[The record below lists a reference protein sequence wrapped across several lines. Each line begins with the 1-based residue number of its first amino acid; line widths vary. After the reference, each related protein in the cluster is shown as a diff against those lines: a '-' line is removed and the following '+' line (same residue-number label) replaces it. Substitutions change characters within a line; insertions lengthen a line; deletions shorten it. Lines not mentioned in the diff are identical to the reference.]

1 MVGCNDPAEVTDLRT
16 ERRIAD
22 YADYAP
28 MNPLPPQFF
37 DVRGR
42 GFPTRAEVDA
52 VLRLLDTRI
61 ATLSSESISLAL
73 AAERVLSSAIHSPVN
88 VPGFI
93 RAAMDGF
100 AVLATDTFGATVD
113 NPRVL
118 AVVGEAWPARPYGD
132 TLTPGQA
139 VRIMTGAP
147 VPTGA
152 DAILVVEAARMEAD
166 GRVLAREQVAAGR
179 HIARVGE
186 DVEQGRGVLSAGR
199 CLRPQDLG
207 LLASIGVG
215 TVPVVRRPRVAILVT
230 GNELLPPGSVPEG
243 YRIVDSNSPMLAAL
257 VVRDGA
263 ACLPVQYLPDDEAI
277 LRNAIR
283 GASETAD
290 VILVSGGSSVGAE
303 DHAPRVVAELGELA
317 IHGIAVRPA
326 GPTGVAFL
334 QRLPSDRNA
343 GLSSIPL
350 FLLPGNPVSCLCAYD
365 LFAGRVVRRLGGRSW
380 ELPYRKV
387 SRTLAAKITSV
398 VGRVD
403 YVRVKV
409 EGDRV
414 IPLVMGGASN
424 LSSIVIADGFL
435 LVERDREQLA
445 PGETVEVWLYSSAEL
460 GTRNS
465 E

>member
-1 MVGCNDPAEVTDLRT
+1 MKLWRISRQMVGCNDPAEVTDLRT

-22 YADYAP
+22 YADCAS
-28 MNPLPPQFF
+28 MNPLPPPFF

-52 VLRLLDTRI
+52 VLRLLDTRTD
-61 ATLSSESISLAL
+61 TLSSESISLAL
-73 AAERVLSSAIHSPVN
+73 AAERVLSSAIYSPVN

-100 AVLATDTFGATVD
+100 AVRATDTFGATAD
-113 NPRVL
+113 NPHVL
-118 AVVGEAWPARPYGD
+118 VVVGEAWPARPFRD
-132 TLTPGQA
+132 TLAPGQV

-147 VPTGA
+147 VPAGA

-166 GRVLAREQVAAGR
+166 GRVLAQEQVAAGR

-186 DVEQGRGVLSAGR
+186 DVEQGREVLSAGR

-215 TVPVVRRPRVAILVT
+215 TVPVIRRPRVAILVT

-257 VVRDGA
+257 AVRDGA

-277 LRNAIR
+277 LQNAIR

-317 IHGIAVRPA
+317 IHGIAMRPA

-334 QRLPSDRNA
+334 PRPPSHLP
-343 GLSSIPL
+343 SIPL

-365 LFAGRVVRRLGGRSW
+365 LFSGRVVRRLGGRSW

-409 EGDRV
+409 EGDQV
-414 IPLVMGGASN
+414 VPLATGGASN
-424 LSSIVIADGFL
+424 LSSTVIADGFL

-445 PGETVEVWLYSSAEL
+445 RGETLEVWLYE
-460 GTRNS
+460 G
-465 E
+465 